1 MKKKMI
7 LSLLLGLLLIS
18 ACSGGSIYAEDK
30 TSTGSETILDK
41 EEIICRSGKK
51 IWVGWKK
58 NGYGAGL
65 TSEIVG
71 DCE

>member
-7 LSLLLGLLLIS
+7 LSLLLGLLVIS
-18 ACSGGSIYAEDK
+18 ACSGGSINAEDK

-51 IWVGWKK
+51 IWV
-58 NGYGAGL
+58 AGRKMVMVL
-65 TSEIVG
+65 
-71 DCE
+71 D